1 MTDRTEA
8 AKSIAAAVLMLF
20 VALLDPRVS
29 AGLAVAMLIVFGTD
43 K

>member
-8 AKSIAAAVLMLF
+8 ATSIAAAVLMLF

-29 AGLAVAMLIVFGTD
+29 AGLAVAMLIVFRTD